1 MYIFAWLANLLVF
14 TYKVPQMWTLY
25 CAKETTGLSL
35 FSLCIQVVSY
45 VLYIIHGT
53 FVKDTSISIGMIPPL
68 CQNLI
73 LIAMYL
79 YYNRNGKKD
88 NEVTAE

>member
-14 TYKVPQMWTLY
+14 TYKIPQMYTLY
-25 CAKETTGLSL
+25 KAKKTTGLSL
-35 FSLCIQVVSY
+35 FSLCIQVTSY

-53 FVKDTSISIGMIPPL
+53 YTHDPSISIGMIPPL
-68 CQNLI
+68 VQNLI

-79 YYNRNGKKD
+79 YYNRIREPESG
-88 NEVTAE
+88 A